1 MMIKTRSVIN
11 LLEGGAISNLDRWF
25 LRKALDLGEDFKK
38 ANDSLN
44 FQNIKTNGCARM
56 LRKISCLF
64 STLIMMIPKIVR
76 WKRNNTGF
84 DFSFRNSNHLL
95 YKNLANKKTSN
106 SQPSFF
112 GWIHQKTTIM
122 RIFGHTRL
130 K

>member
-11 LLEGGAISNLDRWF
+11 LLEGAISNLDPWF

-56 LRKISCLF
+56 SRKISCLF

-95 YKNLANKKTSN
+95 YKNLANIVNHLFLGGST
-106 SQPSFF
+106 
-112 GWIHQKTTIM
+112 KTTIM